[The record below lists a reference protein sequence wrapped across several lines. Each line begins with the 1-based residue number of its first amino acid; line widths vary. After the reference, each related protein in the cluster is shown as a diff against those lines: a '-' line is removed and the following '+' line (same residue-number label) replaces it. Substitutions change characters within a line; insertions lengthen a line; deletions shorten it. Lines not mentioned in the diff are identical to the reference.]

1 MPVAM
6 KLIILD
12 QNGVINQGGGDPGI
26 RTPDEWK
33 PIPNSL
39 QAIARLTHAGYR
51 VVTATNQSGI
61 GRGLLDMTTFNL
73 INAKMFH
80 QVQQEG
86 GRIDALFFCPHT
98 QHDKCTCRKPG
109 IGMFKEIRQRYG
121 VELNQVLAVG
131 DSLRDL
137 QAAAKAG
144 AIPVLVLTGKGKA
157 TQVGG
162 DLPVN
167 TQIYPDLSAVVDS
180 LEIQGV

>member
-1 MPVAM
+1 M

-12 QNGVINQGGGDPGI
+12 QTGVINQKGDTLI
-26 RTPDEWK
+26 KTPDDWK
-33 PIPNSL
+33 PIPGSL

-61 GRGLLDMTTFNL
+61 GRGLLDMTSFNA
-73 INAKMFH
+73 INDKMFRA
-80 QVQQEG
+80 VQQAG

-98 QHDKCTCRKPG
+98 RHDKCACRKPN

-121 VELNQVLAVG
+121 VELSHVPAVG

-144 AIPVLVLTGKGKA
+144 AVPVLVLTGKG
-157 TQVGG
+157 QVTLENG
-162 DLPVN
+162 DLPEG
-167 TQIYPDLSAVVDS
+167 TQIYPDLAAVVNS
-180 LEIQGV
+180 LEVQAL